1 MPYNIKKLKTGKW
14 IVYNPDTGKVYGTHP
29 TRKDAQDQQKALYA
43 NAPPSKE
50 GK

>member
-1 MPYNIKKLKTGKW
+1 MPYNVKKKGNKW
-14 IVYNPDTGKVYGTHP
+14 IVYNPDTGKIYGTHP
-29 TRKDAQDQQKALYA
+29 TRKDAEAQQKALYV